1 VNLDHAQAEAQDVG
15 DVRHDVGGVAGMKAA
30 AGDQAFGIVAG
41 VVGDEL
47 VDFGTESDDFGSDI
61 VDEGGA
67 VDSAAVEIIEEGL
80 GRAAI
85 FFDVAQ
91 VGAVALNEFE
101 RLRFEARDRIDVDVA
116 VGDQRRLLASGL
128 IQRDF
133 GIYGAGPAVDSS
145 AHGLNF
151 FVSLLTQPVG
161 DAE

>member
-1 VNLDHAQAEAQDVG
+1 
-15 DVRHDVGGVAGMKAA
+15 MKAA

-116 VGDQRRLLASGL
+116 VGDQRRLLVLA
-128 IQRDF
+128 
-133 GIYGAGPAVDSS
+133 
-145 AHGLNF
+145 
-151 FVSLLTQPVG
+151 
-161 DAE
+161 